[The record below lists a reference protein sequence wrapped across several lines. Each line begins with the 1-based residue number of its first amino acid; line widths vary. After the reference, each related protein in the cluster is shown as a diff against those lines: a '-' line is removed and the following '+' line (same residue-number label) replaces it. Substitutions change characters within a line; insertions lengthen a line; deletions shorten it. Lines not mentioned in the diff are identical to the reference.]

1 MTVKA
6 AIHDLRAY
14 AAWCAAHY
22 QDIPPTIVGDLNA
35 AADLI
40 EQQAAKIEEL
50 KAKMPRWV
58 SVEERLPKKGDD
70 GQDCSWVHCIVSV
83 LATRIYSRY
92 DGEAEEYKFVAPA
105 MFDTE
110 QKIWH
115 AGQEEAAFDV
125 NALIQPEDAEGDYI
139 GYWMPYP
146 DAPKGAYLP

>member
-1 MTVKA
+1 
-6 AIHDLRAY
+6 
-14 AAWCAAHY
+14 
-22 QDIPPTIVGDLNA
+22 
-35 AADLI
+35 
-40 EQQAAKIEEL
+40 
-50 KAKMPRWV
+50 
-58 SVEERLPKKGDD
+58 
-70 GQDCSWVHCIVSV
+70 
-83 LATRIYSRY
+83 
-92 DGEAEEYKFVAPA
+92 